1 MAAYNDNELLQR
13 LLDVG
18 TRREAF
24 ADLVRLYSEP
34 LYWKIRR
41 MVFSHEDT
49 DDILQNVFIKAWSSI
64 DSFQSRSKLST
75 WLYRIAINEA
85 LDYIRRQK
93 CRIVA
98 ASADDDL
105 TLANRL
111 MADDNFDGDRAEALL
126 QQAIAQL
133 PEVQRAVFTLR
144 YYDEMKYSDISQL
157 LHTSE
162 GALKASYHIA
172 VKKIT
177 DFFNEND

>member
-24 ADLVRLYSEP
+24 ADLVRQYSES

-41 MVFSHEDT
+41 MVLSHEDT

-64 DSFQSRSKLST
+64 DSFQSKSKLST

-93 CRIVA
+93 CRIAA

-111 MADDNFDGDRAEALL
+111 MADDNFDGDCAEALL

-133 PEVQRAVFTLR
+133 PEVQRAVFILR
-144 YYDEMKYSDISQL
+144 YYDEMKYSEISQL

-177 DFFNEND
+177 DFLNEND

>member
-1 MAAYNDNELLQR
+1 MAAYNDNKLLQR

-18 TRREAF
+18 TRRDAF
-24 ADLVRLYSEP
+24 ADLVRQYSEA
-34 LYWKIRR
+34 LSWKLRR
-41 MVFSHEDT
+41 MVLSHEDT

-64 DSFQSRSKLST
+64 DSFQSKSKLST

-93 CRIVA
+93 CRVVA

-111 MADDNFDGDRAEALL
+111 MADDNFDGDCAEALL

-133 PEVQRAVFTLR
+133 PEVQRAVFILR
-144 YYDEMKYSDISQL
+144 YYDEMKYSEISQL

-177 DFFNEND
+177 DFLNEND

>member
-24 ADLVRLYSEP
+24 ADLVRQYSEA

-41 MVFSHEDT
+41 MVLSHEDT

-64 DSFQSRSKLST
+64 DSFQSKAKLST

-93 CRIVA
+93 CRVVA

-111 MADDNFDGDRAEALL
+111 MADDNFDGDCAEALL

-133 PEVQRAVFTLR
+133 PEVQRAVFILR
-144 YYDEMKYSDISQL
+144 
-157 LHTSE
+157 
-162 GALKASYHIA
+162 
-172 VKKIT
+172 
-177 DFFNEND
+177 